1 MRQMK
6 QKKFAGFAILALAV
20 LLLLALSASAGNEEG
35 ARRTVTFWDI
45 WALPRVWVGALLAL
59 IGLFLLMSK
68 KLTAGLRLLSLLIIF
83 FIFAVVSI
91 LPWGDFARGLGLHP
105 SPMCS
110 VEKPF
115 LFLQLG
121 RAVPIVFIAILAFI
135 ALISIVGNKLFC
147 GWNCPIG
154 AVQELLHRIPLP
166 KKLKIKLPFRITN
179 AVRIV
184 FFLLFL
190 TVLFLTGAS
199 LYEYVNP
206 FEFLHWN
213 MEAAVIPAFVITFIG
228 AVFIFRPFCYL
239 ICPLGLMT
247 WLLEPLALTR
257 IRVDKKKCTMCLRCV
272 HQSPCPS
279 VQAVLD
285 GRRVRPDCHACG
297 ICLHT
302 CPENA
307 LKFDHSVDA

>member
-1 MRQMK
+1 MQQSK
-6 QKKFAGFAILALAV
+6 QRKIAGLVIMTLMA
-20 LLLLALSASAGNEEG
+20 LLLVVFTAMAGDEEG
-35 ARRTVTFWDI
+35 ARRTLTFWDI

-68 KLTAGLRLLSLLIIF
+68 KLTAGIRALSLLIIF
-83 FIFAVVSI
+83 FAFTVVSN
-91 LPWGDFARGLGLHP
+91 LPLGDFARGMGLHP
-105 SPMCS
+105 SPMCA

-115 LFLQLG
+115 LFLQMG
-121 RAVPIVFIAILAFI
+121 RAVPIVFIAILAFV

-154 AVQELLHRIPLP
+154 AVQELLHRIPVP
-166 KKLKIKLPFRITN
+166 NKFKIKLPFKITN

-184 FFLLFL
+184 FFLFFL
-190 TVLFLTGAS
+190 AVLFLTGAS

-206 FEFLHWN
+206 FEFLHWG
-213 MEAAVIPAFVITFIG
+213 MEAMVIPAFVITFIG

-257 IRVDKKKCTMCLRCV
+257 IRLDKKKCTMCLLCV
-272 HQSPCPS
+272 SQSPCPS
-279 VQAVLD
+279 VQAVLE

-307 LKFDHSVDA
+307 LKFDHSADA

>member
-1 MRQMK
+1 MLRLNQRGL
-6 QKKFAGFAILALAV
+6 AGFMITTLAV
-20 LLLLALSASAGNEEG
+20 LLFWVFAAMAGNEEG
-35 ARRTVTFWDI
+35 ARRTLTFWDI

-59 IGLFLLMSK
+59 VGLFLLMSK
-68 KLTAGLRLLSLLIIF
+68 KLTAGIRWVSLLIIF
-83 FIFAVVSI
+83 FAFAVVSN
-91 LPWGDFARGLGLHP
+91 LPLGYFARGMGLHP

-115 LFLQLG
+115 LFLQMG

-166 KKLKIKLPFRITN
+166 NKLKIKLPFKITN
-179 AVRIV
+179 TVRIV

-190 TVLFLTGAS
+190 AVLFLTGAS

-206 FEFLHWN
+206 FVFLHWD
-213 MEAAVIPAFVITFIG
+213 MELVVIPAFLITFIG

-247 WLLEPLALTR
+247 WLLGPLAITR
-257 IRVDKKKCTMCLRCV
+257 IRVDKKKCNMCLRCV
-272 HQSPCPS
+272 HQSTCPS

-307 LKFDHSVDA
+307 LKFDHSADA

>member
-1 MRQMK
+1 MLRLNQRGL
-6 QKKFAGFAILALAV
+6 AGFMITTLAV
-20 LLLLALSASAGNEEG
+20 LLFWVFAAMAGNEEG
-35 ARRTVTFWDI
+35 ARRTLTFWDI

-59 IGLFLLMSK
+59 VGLFLLMSK
-68 KLTAGLRLLSLLIIF
+68 KLTAGIRWVSLLIIF
-83 FIFAVVSI
+83 FAFAVVSN
-91 LPWGDFARGLGLHP
+91 LPLGYFARGMGLHP

-115 LFLQLG
+115 LFLQMG

-166 KKLKIKLPFRITN
+166 NKLKIKLPFKITN
-179 AVRIV
+179 TVRIV

-190 TVLFLTGAS
+190 AVLFLTGAS

-206 FEFLHWN
+206 FEFLRWD
-213 MEAAVIPAFVITFIG
+213 MELVVIPAFLITFIG

-247 WLLEPLALTR
+247 WLLEPLAITR

-307 LKFDHSVDA
+307 LKFDHSADA